1 MIKIKKAA
9 VLFTIM
15 TAVVLFISSG
25 CDKDDDSS
33 AQTTSYDIVS
43 NDVPGV
49 TGTVTITEIS
59 NTSASIDISLANA
72 PSGTHPAGLYTLT
85 TVEDGAL
92 TVALNPVD
100 ATGKSSTVIS
110 NMNYSQLNSY
120 DGSIK
125 VQKSAL
131 EPEVII
137 AQADIGGNV
146 VTGTNKTYTLSSL
159 GVSGVSGTALFEK
172 RENDNT
178 LVTISLTGANPGVF
192 YPATINLGSVTTV
205 GGGTVSKLLNSVN
218 GTTGKSITNIRKLDN
233 DLNINYNGW
242 MGYGGYL
249 NVYQTSVDH
258 NNIISQ
264 GNIGTN

>member
-1 MIKIKKAA
+1 MIKIQKASVLITIMVA
-9 VLFTIM
+9 IVLFTS
-15 TAVVLFISSG
+15 TG
-25 CDKDDDSS
+25 CDKDDPST
-33 AQTTSYDIVS
+33 QMTSYDIKS
-43 NDVPGV
+43 RDVPGV

-59 NTSASIDISLANA
+59 NTSASIDIALANA
-72 PSGTHPAGLYTLT
+72 PSGIHPAGLYALSTI
-85 TVEDGAL
+85 ENGAI

-100 ATGKSSTVIS
+100 DTGKSSTVLS
-110 NMNYSQLNSY
+110 NMNYSQLISY

-125 VQKSAL
+125 VMKNAL
-131 EPEVII
+131 EPDVII

-146 VTGTNKTYTLSSL
+146 ITDTNKTYTLSSL

-192 YPATINLGSVTTV
+192 YPATINLGSVSTV

-242 MGYGGYL
+242 MGYGGHL
-249 NVYQTSVDH
+249 NVYQTAVDF